1 MTEPLESPA
10 TASVGSARK
19 ALLDRQR
26 QLKQELAQARQATH
40 MARRQAANAVREPD
54 SEGEAEGWLITYLDM
69 MTLLL
74 VLLVV
79 MLAFAGKGKGPGE
92 RSQSFKSLSEG
103 VLPAGSGLLE
113 QAGRSLH
120 DKGGGSISDPLQ
132 GLPVDQL
139 GKDIEVVVKEG
150 SVSFRISSEILFS
163 SAQADLS
170 LDGLRV
176 LQQLVPVLNSSRH
189 GIVVVGHTDAL
200 PIRSARFPSNW
211 ELSGARAGSVV
222 RYLEANGVARQRMR
236 AVGLAD
242 IQPLADNSTLEGRA
256 GNRRVEL
263 VLETPQAA
271 EMSED

>member
-1 MTEPLESPA
+1 MTEPVENPSFNSA
-10 TASVGSARK
+10 GSARK
-19 ALLDRQR
+19 VLLERQR
-26 QLKQELAQARQATH
+26 QLEQELAHARQATR
-40 MARRQAANAVREPD
+40 MVKRQVANAAHEPD
-54 SEGEAEGWLITYLDM
+54 SEGETEGWLMTYLDM

-79 MLAFAGKGKGPGE
+79 MLAFAGKGKGSGE
-92 RSQSFKSLSEG
+92 QAQPLNPLSEG

-113 QAGRSLH
+113 QAGQSLR
-120 DKGGGSISDPLQ
+120 DKGGDSTRDPLQ
-132 GLPVDQL
+132 GLPLDRL

-150 SVSFRISSEILFS
+150 TVSFRISSEILFS

-189 GIVVVGHTDAL
+189 DVVVVGHTDSL
-200 PIRSARFPSNW
+200 PIRSSRFPSNW

-222 RYLEANGVARQRMR
+222 RYLEANGVVRQRMR

-242 IQPLADNSTLEGRA
+242 TKPLADNSTLEGRA
-256 GNRRVEL
+256 NNRRVEL
-263 VLETPQAA
+263 ILEAPQAA
-271 EMSED
+271 EKSDD

>member
-1 MTEPLESPA
+1 MTEPLEG
-10 TASVGSARK
+10 ASSVSAGSARK
-19 ALLDRQR
+19 ALLERQR
-26 QLKQELAQARQATH
+26 QLERELARARQAT
-40 MARRQAANAVREPD
+40 RVVKRQAANSAHEPD
-54 SEGEAEGWLITYLDM
+54 TSEGETEGWLVTYLDM

-79 MLAFAGKGKGPGE
+79 MLAFAGRGQGSEE
-92 RSQSFKSLSEG
+92 RSLSPLSEG

-113 QAGRSLH
+113 QAGRSLR
-120 DKGGGSISDPLQ
+120 DEKDVDSTGDPLQ

-139 GKDIEVVVKEG
+139 GKDIEVIVKEG
-150 SVSFRISSEILFS
+150 TVSFRISSEILFS

-189 GIVVVGHTDAL
+189 DIVVVGHTDSL
-200 PIRSARFPSNW
+200 PIRSTRFPSNW

-242 IQPLADNSTLEGRA
+242 TRPLLENSSPEGRA

-263 VLETPQAA
+263 ILETPQAKGQLK
-271 EMSED
+271 D

>member
-1 MTEPLESPA
+1 MTEPLESPGA
-10 TASVGSARK
+10 ARK
-19 ALLDRQR
+19 ALLERQH
-26 QLKQELAQARQATH
+26 QLEQELAQARQATH
-40 MARRQAANAVREPD
+40 MARRQAVNAAREPD

-79 MLAFAGKGKGPGE
+79 MLAFAGKGKGKGAGE
-92 RSQSFKSLSEG
+92 RSQSLKPLSEG

-120 DKGGGSISDPLQ
+120 DKGGGSTRDPLQ

-242 IQPLADNSTLEGRA
+242 TQPLADNSTLEGRA

-263 VLETPQAA
+263 ILETPQAA

>member
-10 TASVGSARK
+10 TSSVGAARK
-19 ALLDRQR
+19 ALLERQR
-26 QLKQELAQARQATH
+26 QLEQELAQARQATH
-40 MARRQAANAVREPD
+40 MARRQAVNAAREPD

-79 MLAFAGKGKGPGE
+79 MLAFAGKGKGAGE
-92 RSQSFKSLSEG
+92 RSQSLKPLSEG

-120 DKGGGSISDPLQ
+120 DKGGGFTRDPLQ

-200 PIRSARFPSNW
+200 PIHSARFPSNW

-242 IQPLADNSTLEGRA
+242 TQPLADNSTLEGRA

>member
-10 TASVGSARK
+10 TGSVGAARK
-19 ALLDRQR
+19 ALLERQR
-26 QLKQELAQARQATH
+26 QLEQELAQARQATH
-40 MARRQAANAVREPD
+40 MARRQAVNAAREPD

-79 MLAFAGKGKGPGE
+79 MLAFAGKGKGAGE
-92 RSQSFKSLSEG
+92 RSQSLKPLSEG

-113 QAGRSLH
+113 QAGRSLRN
-120 DKGGGSISDPLQ
+120 GESGSTSDPLQ
-132 GLPVDQL
+132 GLPVGQL
-139 GKDIEVVVKEG
+139 GKDIEVIVKEG

-242 IQPLADNSTLEGRA
+242 TQPLADNSTLEGRA

-271 EMSED
+271 EMSKD

>member
-10 TASVGSARK
+10 IGSVGAARK
-19 ALLDRQR
+19 ALLERQR
-26 QLKQELAQARQATH
+26 QLEQELAQARQATH
-40 MARRQAANAVREPD
+40 MARRQTANAVREPD

-79 MLAFAGKGKGPGE
+79 MLAFGGKGKGAGE
-92 RSQSFKSLSEG
+92 LLQSIKPLSEG

-113 QAGRSLH
+113 QAGRSLA
-120 DKGGGSISDPLQ
+120 DSTSDPLQ

-139 GKDIEVVVKEG
+139 GKDIEVIVKEG

-163 SAQADLS
+163 SAQVDLS
-170 LDGLRV
+170 LEGLRV
-176 LQQLVPVLNSSRH
+176 LQQLVPVLNSSWH
-189 GIVVVGHTDAL
+189 GIVVVGHTDSL
-200 PIRSARFPSNW
+200 PIRSTRFPSNW

-222 RYLEANGVARQRMR
+222 HYLESNGVARQRMR

-242 IQPLADNSTLEGRA
+242 TRPLADNSTLEGRA
-256 GNRRVEL
+256 SNRRVEL
-263 VLETPQAA
+263 ILETPQAA
-271 EMSED
+271 EMSDD

>member
-10 TASVGSARK
+10 TGSVGSARK
-19 ALLDRQR
+19 ALLERQR
-26 QLKQELAQARQATH
+26 QLEQELAQARQATR

-54 SEGEAEGWLITYLDM
+54 SEGETEGWLITYLDM

-79 MLAFAGKGKGPGE
+79 MLAFAGKGKGAGE
-92 RSQSFKSLSEG
+92 LSQSLKPLSEG
-103 VLPAGSGLLE
+103 VLPAGSSLLE
-113 QAGRSLH
+113 QAGRSLR
-120 DKGGGSISDPLQ
+120 DKGADVTSDPLQ

-139 GKDIEVVVKEG
+139 GKDIEVIVKEG

-170 LDGLRV
+170 LEGLRV
-176 LQQLVPVLNSSRH
+176 LQQLVLVLNSSRH
-189 GIVVVGHTDAL
+189 GIVVVGHTDSL
-200 PIRSARFPSNW
+200 PIRSARCPSNW

-242 IQPLADNSTLEGRA
+242 TQPLADNSSLEGRA
-256 GNRRVEL
+256 SNRRVEL
-263 VLETPQAA
+263 ILETPQAA
-271 EMSED
+271 EMSDD

>member
-10 TASVGSARK
+10 TGSVGAARK
-19 ALLDRQR
+19 ALLERQR
-26 QLKQELAQARQATH
+26 QLEQELAQARQATH
-40 MARRQAANAVREPD
+40 MARRQAVNAAREPD

-79 MLAFAGKGKGPGE
+79 MLAFAGKGKGAGE
-92 RSQSFKSLSEG
+92 RSQSLKPLSEG

-120 DKGGGSISDPLQ
+120 DKGGGPTRDPLQ

-242 IQPLADNSTLEGRA
+242 TQPLADNSTLEGRA

-263 VLETPQAA
+263 ILETPQAA